1 MAVIVNPRGTGG
13 SGKTALVRRILADY
27 GWGRGGRVE
36 PVRREGRARP
46 IAYRLPHPLGGRPL
60 AVLGNYGTAA
70 CGGCDTI
77 PLRDGGLDGAFRLA
91 AGLAAAG
98 HDVLLEGLWLS
109 GEHRRT
115 AELARGHALHVLR
128 LDTPIERCVR
138 NLAARR
144 RAGRDVRPVIAR
156 AVAAQRDAV
165 EDACARLR
173 WCAASVEALDFDDA
187 LRRARELLGFR
198 ATAAVGMLWTSPAG
212 LATPALAGCEPAS
225 RGRAHRDHAGRRGLR
240 GDGAQR
246 GLSAACRA
254 GRSR

>member
-1 MAVIVNPRGTGG
+1 MATRSWGLGMAVIVNPRGTGG
-13 SGKTALVRRILADY
+13 SGKTALIRRILADY

-36 PVRREGRARP
+36 PVRRAGRARP

-60 AVLGNYGTAA
+60 AVLGHYGPAA

-91 AGLAAAG
+91 DGLAAAG
-98 HDVLLEGLWLS
+98 HDVLMEGLFLS

-128 LDTPIERCVR
+128 LDTPIEQCVR

-144 RAGRDVRPVIAR
+144 RTGRDVRPLIAR
-156 AVAAQRDAV
+156 AVAAQHDAV

-198 ATAAVGMLWTSPAG
+198 ATAAAGTLRTWPAG
-212 LATPALAGCEPAS
+212 SAVPALAGCGRAG
-225 RGRAHRDHAGRRGLR
+225 RGRARTATMVGAGAF
-240 GDGAQR
+240 GAMER
-246 GLSAACRA
+246 NED
-254 GRSR
+254 

>member
-13 SGKTALVRRILADY
+13 SGKSALIRRILADY

-36 PVRREGRARP
+36 PIRRAGRARP

-60 AVLGNYGTAA
+60 AVLGHYGTAA

-91 AGLAAAG
+91 DGLAAAG
-98 HDVLLEGLWLS
+98 HDVLLEGRFLS

-115 AELARGHALHVLR
+115 AERARGPALQVLR
-128 LDTPIERCVR
+128 RDTPIERCVR

-156 AVAAQRDAV
+156 AVAAHRDAV

-198 ATAAVGMLWTSPAG
+198 AAAAAGTPGTWPAG
-212 LATPALAGCEPAS
+212 LATPALAGRDPAG
-225 RGRAHRDHAGRRGLR
+225 RGRAHAATMPGAGVF
-240 GDGAQR
+240 GALER
-246 GLSAACRA
+246 EED
-254 GRSR
+254 